1 MKAKPL
7 NLLILSLQNNTKN
20 MKYLSLTIL
29 KENKLKS
36 ISFMFLC
43 IFLAASCSQKNK
55 VEENNVAT
63 IQKYIDAVEAMDY
76 GTMES
81 LLDDNYVGYGPSYGD
96 SINKEQAVIGWKK
109 SVETLYES
117 IDYNKSRIIAVSVPD
132 GENKG
137 DWVSNW
143 AELHIKYKEDS
154 GDITVWAN
162 SVYKIE
168 NGKIVKS
175 ITFYNEADVLEQLGY
190 VFINPDDL

>member
-1 MKAKPL
+1 
-7 NLLILSLQNNTKN
+7 
-20 MKYLSLTIL
+20 MKYLPLTIL
-29 KENKLKS
+29 KDSKLKS
-36 ISFMFLC
+36 ISFMLLF
-43 IFLAASCSQKNK
+43 IFLVTNCSQNNK
-55 VEENNVAT
+55 VEENNVAI

-76 GTMES
+76 VTMES
-81 LLDDNYVGYGPSYGD
+81 LLDDNYVGYGPSFGD
-96 SINKEQAVIGWKK
+96 SINKEQAVISWKK

-117 IDYNKSRIIAVSVPD
+117 INYNKSRNIAVTVPD

-143 AELHIKYKEDS
+143 AELHIKYKEDT

-168 NGKIVKS
+168 NGKIIKS
-175 ITFYNEADVLEQLGY
+175 ISFYNEADVLEQLGY